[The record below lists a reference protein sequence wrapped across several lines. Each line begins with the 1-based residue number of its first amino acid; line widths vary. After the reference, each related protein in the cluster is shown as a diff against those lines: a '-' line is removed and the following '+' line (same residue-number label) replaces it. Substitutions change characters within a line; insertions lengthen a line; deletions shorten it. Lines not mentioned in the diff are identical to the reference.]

1 MNAETTRAPGRPMG
15 SRNKP
20 KPVQAKEDVVSP
32 RRINVM
38 AGDYEPRLMPPSRP
52 GALDYQRCASHGVR
66 C

>member
-1 MNAETTRAPGRPMG
+1 MG

-38 AGDYEPRLMPPSRP
+38 LGHYEPRLMPPARS